1 MKNKRENMGTIT
13 VTSKEFMKQSGLST
27 QRSYELRNG
36 QRHKRKDGTYYQSK
50 PLLIEGRDFMFKRG
64 RLYYNED
71 LIFIRR
77 KGGRKKCEPK
87 SQ

>member
-1 MKNKRENMGTIT
+1 MGTIT
-13 VTSKEFMKQSGLST
+13 VTSKEFMERSGISP
-27 QRSYELRNG
+27 QRAYELRNG

-77 KGGRKKCEPK
+77 KGGRKNGNQK
-87 SQ
+87 SSK